1 MDVRTRATE
10 LLVSGRTGSGQGV
23 EALLPLVYDELRAIA
38 HGQLRRER
46 SDHTLGTTALVHEA
60 YLKLI
65 DQRQVDW
72 QDRSHFFSIAARAM
86 RRILI
91 DYARRHVAAKR
102 GGGLR
107 KVTLDEAVQLAAG
120 ERADEL
126 LAIDDALRRLASLDE
141 RQARVV
147 EYRFFGGM
155 TEEETAEALGV
166 TSRTVRRD
174 WIKAKGWLQRELA
187 RGATEADGADTSTEP
202 RST

>member
-10 LLVSGRTGSGQGV
+10 LLVSGRTGDGHAV
-23 EALLPLVYDELRAIA
+23 EALMPLVYDELRAIA

-46 SDHTLGTTALVHEA
+46 ADHTLGTTALVHEA

-65 DQRQVDW
+65 DQRQAVW
-72 QDRSHFFSIAARAM
+72 QDRTHFFSIAARAM

-91 DYARRHVAAKR
+91 DYARKHVAAKR
-102 GGGLR
+102 GGGMR
-107 KVTLDEAVQLAAG
+107 KVALEEAVHMAAS

-126 LAIDDALRRLASLDE
+126 LAIDDALRRLAALDE
-141 RQARVV
+141 RQAKVV

-155 TEEETAEALGV
+155 TEEETAQALGI

-174 WIKAKGWLQRELA
+174 WIKARGWLQRELSRSA
-187 RGATEADGADTSTEP
+187 GDSAGDGTVQS
-202 RST
+202 RSE

>member
-10 LLVSGRTGSGQGV
+10 LLVNSRTGGGHAV
-23 EALLPLVYDELRAIA
+23 EALMPLVYDELRAIA

-46 SDHTLGTTALVHEA
+46 PDHTLGTTALVHEA

-65 DQRQVDW
+65 DQRQADW
-72 QDRSHFFSIAARAM
+72 QDRTHFFSIAARAM

-102 GGGLR
+102 GGGMR
-107 KVTLDEAVQLAAG
+107 KVALEEAVQLAAG

-126 LAIDDALRRLASLDE
+126 LAIDDALERLAALDA
-141 RQARVV
+141 RQAKVV

-155 TEEETAEALGV
+155 TEDETAQVLGV

-174 WIKAKGWLQRELA
+174 WIKAKGWLQRELDRDAA
-187 RGATEADGADTSTEP
+187 RASSADTVVE
-202 RST
+202 

>member
-1 MDVRTRATE
+1 M
-10 LLVSGRTGSGQGV
+10 
-23 EALLPLVYDELRAIA
+23 PLVYDELRAIA

-46 SDHTLGTTALVHEA
+46 PDHTLGTTALVHEA

-65 DQRQVDW
+65 DQRQADW
-72 QDRSHFFSIAARAM
+72 QDRTHFFSIAARAM

-102 GGGLR
+102 GGGMR
-107 KVTLDEAVQLAAG
+107 KVALEEAFQLAAG

-126 LAIDDALRRLASLDE
+126 LAIDDALERLAALDA
-141 RQARVV
+141 RQAKVV

-155 TEEETAEALGV
+155 TEDETAQVLGI

-174 WIKAKGWLQRELA
+174 WIKAKGWLQRELDRDAA
-187 RGATEADGADTSTEP
+187 RAGSADTAAE
-202 RST
+202 